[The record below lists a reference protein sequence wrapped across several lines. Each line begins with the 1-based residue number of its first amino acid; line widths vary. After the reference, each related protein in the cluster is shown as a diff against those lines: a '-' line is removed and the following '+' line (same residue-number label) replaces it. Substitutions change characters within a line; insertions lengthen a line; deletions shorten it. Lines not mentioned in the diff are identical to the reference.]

1 MSKTA
6 GIVAGVIVLAGALAS
21 AGAWYTGTR
30 LEGVLRDSIDNANQQ
45 FKGALGRDSRMT
57 LELVSLDRGT
67 FSSVAHYSLKVHDE
81 NLSAGNQDVE
91 FLFIDHI
98 EHGPIPFSRL
108 KTLNLVPVMAL
119 SQFELEKNPT
129 TEKWF
134 AVTKGV
140 APLHGTIS
148 VGYDRAVAGT
158 LQLTPLDI
166 KDGGDI
172 VSFSGLTVD
181 FEGTAEAEKIKA
193 VGNLDNLQLDLASE
207 DQPLKI
213 ELKGLGF
220 DTGGTKGKSG
230 FYLGHTNVKFD
241 NLAVDV
247 AGNPPIVLKSFANTN
262 LMQEEGGNLAG
273 QINYDLG
280 MINFNGN
287 DVGSA
292 SMAWKFNNFDVTATQ
307 ALYQLYQ
314 TRIMPQQQAAALAD
328 RPFELKLSQADQEWA
343 NAELQKLL
351 AGKPHIELSKLGL
364 KTTNGESHMSLAVD
378 LADPGKLDQQGSADL
393 GKNAISQLDARLS
406 LSKAMMKDLSI
417 LQARITYGDQLDAKM
432 MDEQGNA
439 AADMVAGMATAL
451 QIAKVEGDNVV
462 SSLHYAA
469 NTVDFNG
476 QKMPLQQFIDMI
488 TSQVGQL
495 GGGEGGQ

>member
-1 MSKTA
+1 MSKA
-6 GIVAGVIVLAGALAS
+6 AAIVVGVIVVAGALAS

-30 LEGVLRDSIDNANQQ
+30 LEGVLHDSIDKANQQ
-45 FKGALGRDSRMT
+45 FKESLGRNNSMT

-81 NLSAGNQDVE
+81 NLSADNQDVE
-91 FLFIDHI
+91 FRFVDHI
-98 EHGPIPFSRL
+98 EHGPVPLSRL

-119 SQFELEKNPT
+119 SQFELEKTPT

-134 AVTKGV
+134 AVTKGA
-140 APLHGTIS
+140 APLHGNVS

-166 KDGGDI
+166 KDAGNT
-172 VSFSGLTVD
+172 VNFSGLTVD

-193 VGNLDNLQLDLASE
+193 VGNMDNLLLDIVSE

-213 ELKGLGF
+213 ELKGIGF

-241 NLAVDV
+241 NLAVEV
-247 AGNPPIVLKSFANTN
+247 AGNPPVVLKDFINTN
-262 LMQEEGGNLAG
+262 LMQEEGGSLAG

-280 MINFNGN
+280 MINYNGN

-292 SMAWKFNNFDVTATQ
+292 SMAWKFNSFDVTATQ

-314 TRIMPQQQAAALAD
+314 TKIMPQQQAAALAD
-328 RPFELKLSQADQEWA
+328 RPFELNLSKADQEWM
-343 NAELQKLL
+343 NAELEKLL
-351 AGKPHIELSKLGL
+351 AGKPHIELTKLGL
-364 KTTNGESHMSLAVD
+364 KTANGESHMSLAVD
-378 LADPGKLDQQGSADL
+378 LADPGKLDQQSSAAL
-393 GKNAISQLDARLS
+393 GRNAIGQLDAKLS
-406 LSKAMMKDLSI
+406 LSKPMMKDLSI

-432 MDEQGNA
+432 MEEQGNA

-451 QIAKVEGDNVV
+451 QVARVEGDNVV
-462 SSLHYAA
+462 SSLHYAT
-469 NTVDFNG
+469 NMVDFNG
-476 QKMPLQQFIDMI
+476 QKMTLDQFVNLV
-488 TSQVGQL
+488 TSKVGQL
-495 GGGEGGQ
+495 GAGGE

>member
-6 GIVAGVIVLAGALAS
+6 GIVAGVIVVAGALAS

-45 FKGALGRDSRMT
+45 FKGALGHDSRMT

-98 EHGPIPFSRL
+98 EHGPFPFSRL

-134 AVTKGV
+134 AVTKGA

-148 VGYDRAVAGT
+148 VGYDRAVAGA

-166 KDGGDI
+166 KDGGDT

-241 NLAVDV
+241 NLAVEV

-417 LQARITYGDQLDAKM
+417 LQARITYGDQLDAKT

-476 QKMPLQQFIDMI
+476 QKMPLQQFIDMV